1 MDMVRRAIET
11 DSVVFGETVCIA
23 PPCAR
28 HAAETLSRWIGQ
40 LRENR
45 AVAEVGANT
54 GEAGKSLSG
63 LEVHDVSCPPG
74 TGMSDFQYKLG
85 NIYTGDACA
94 GTPSTL

>member
-54 GEAGKSLSG
+54 GETMCYILARNSVERYVAVEPYPG
-63 LEVHDVSCPPG
+63 LE
-74 TGMSDFQYKLG
+74 F
-85 NIYTGDACA
+85 
-94 GTPSTL
+94 TLIL